1 MCEVQA
7 SSSEPTGDAVG
18 IVMPLYVSHFH
29 HARNF
34 VWTYCA
40 LVEDALPVPI
50 GFVMSNEG
58 ELSIWRT
65 QLKLTLDT
73 WHNASGS
80 RCRLDSRLVH
90 WEQVQ
95 RARDSDSHAL
105 LGCRSHSKYD
115 YQTVKK
121 LYGLLF
127 FRFGRA
133 LVLDAEAR
141 ILKRM
146 SMRALFAASYR
157 SPSHWFS
164 MPFVNTKA
172 TSLTIAYV
180 KERNAL
186 LAMDAARLVGH
197 RNADSPRAA
206 YDALGVPYG
215 ANFLDVQHWF
225 YDWPWL
231 SALAAKLESANG
243 NISSGVCEPPGTY
256 EATLTFSFLYR
267 HGKNSSCYPFYNT
280 EEVLVQ
286 AGLASLLSR
295 GRMGTGD
302 ALFHR
307 YTGGLQ
313 MRERMLS
320 VVDHPRRPVFFY
332 REWAGLDNSP
342 AEREAVLTPVRALVC
357 RSEHLFLSVCGAPG
371 VPYHCVDR
379 KVRIGMP
386 GMPPSGQLTG
396 VVPYSFACK
405 GRSRNGVLSKNARWR
420 CMKHQLD

>member
-1 MCEVQA
+1 M
-7 SSSEPTGDAVG
+7 
-18 IVMPLYVSHFH
+18 
-29 HARNF
+29 
-34 VWTYCA
+34 
-40 LVEDALPVPI
+40 
-50 GFVMSNEG
+50 
-58 ELSIWRT
+58 
-65 QLKLTLDT
+65 
-73 WHNASGS
+73 
-80 RCRLDSRLVH
+80 
-90 WEQVQ
+90 
-95 RARDSDSHAL
+95 
-105 LGCRSHSKYD
+105 
-115 YQTVKK
+115 
-121 LYGLLF
+121 
-127 FRFGRA
+127 
-133 LVLDAEAR
+133 
-141 ILKRM
+141 
-146 SMRALFAASYR
+146 
-157 SPSHWFS
+157 
-164 MPFVNTKA
+164 
-172 TSLTIAYV
+172 
-180 KERNAL
+180 

-256 EATLTFSFLYR
+256 ETTLTFSFLFR
-267 HGKNSSCYPFYNT
+267 HGKNSSCYPFFNT

-295 GRMGTGD
+295 GRMGTGE

-332 REWAGLDNSP
+332 REWAGLENTP

-386 GMPPSGQLTG
+386 GMPPSGQLAG